1 MALTP
6 LQTTELARQLMRLQH
21 NLLLAVRAQDW
32 QKLRGLDRQLL
43 ALVKQLEQ
51 AGVKELFTAQLST
64 LRQNYQHVL
73 ELANNELKRT
83 EIQMKQFN
91 QKRQGLVAYRQTTE
105 GKLS

>member
-1 MALTP
+1 
-6 LQTTELARQLMRLQH
+6 MRLQH

>member
-1 MALTP
+1 MTLTP

-91 QKRQGLVAYRQTTE
+91 KKRQGLVAYRQTTE